1 MNNMYSISFDRLIEV
16 RWSSR
21 IRSANEQR
29 ESEQREKSQRVRD
42 RAEVQ
47 GEKERERVLNQREV
61 RRARR
66 R

>member
-1 MNNMYSISFDRLIEV
+1 MNKMYSISFNRLIEV

-47 GEKERERVLNQREV
+47 GEKERERVLNEREV